1 MSDTLKILEKAMN
14 RSNGKAK
21 IVEVPIER
29 IPNHQQ
35 LKKLDTEILAQVGIY
50 NSELKEVPEPYKGGD
65 TNA

>member
-21 IVEVPIER
+21 IVDVPAER
-29 IPNHQQ
+29 KPNHQQ

-50 NSELKEVPEPYKGGD
+50 NSKLKENE
-65 TNA
+65 T

>member
-21 IVEVPIER
+21 IVDVPAER

-50 NSELKEVPEPYKGGD
+50 NSKSEENKE
-65 TNA
+65 

>member
-21 IVEVPIER
+21 IVDVPAER

-35 LKKLDTEILAQVGIY
+35 LEKLDTEILAQVGIY
-50 NSELKEVPEPYKGGD
+50 NSKLKDNKKE
-65 TNA
+65 

>member
-21 IVEVPIER
+21 IVDVPVER
-29 IPNHQQ
+29 IPNHRQ

-50 NSELKEVPEPYKGGD
+50 NSKLKETEQND
-65 TNA
+65 

>member
-21 IVEVPIER
+21 IVDVPAER
-29 IPNHQQ
+29 KPNHQQ

-50 NSELKEVPEPYKGGD
+50 NSKLKENEQ
-65 TNA
+65 NE